1 MSEFE
6 GQVDGGYQERNKF
19 PSFITEIR
27 NLYNAAIT
35 QQPLEEV
42 EQQDEASKLVEQE
55 HAK

>member
-6 GQVDGGYQERNKF
+6 GQVDGGYQERNKL